1 MERLLP
7 GLGGILAILG
17 KRALR
22 IIIPIVAVLV
32 SFSIP
37 ASGIT
42 RIMPLGDSITRGVYG
57 SPVNK
62 WGYRKP
68 LYDNLIN
75 GGYEFDFVGV
85 HADGSFPDPNH
96 EGRDGWRADEIL
108 YGRSSDPC
116 AGKLEYWLIADQ
128 PDVILLHIGTN
139 DITQGY
145 PDANEV
151 NSILNVIDAYEV
163 GNNRHVTVVL
173 ALIINRRIDGSATKR
188 TWTTQFNSDV
198 NVIAANRI
206 ANGDD
211 IIVVNMESALN
222 YNVGVDMYDEVH
234 PNDNGYIKMAG
245 VWYGALADYF
255 SGFSVEISGFVFET
269 DGNTPVQG
277 VLMQTD
283 SNDINAVTDAN
294 GFYQLPV
301 DYNWSGT
308 VMPQKA
314 GYVVDPNKDVFTNV
328 TQDYNDVNY
337 TAIPI
342 KFKISG
348 FVFEQGTAL
357 PMNDV
362 NVSADNGGRSAL
374 TDANGY
380 YEIVVDYNWS
390 GNVTPAKYAFEP
402 NSRHY
407 EHVDQN
413 YTTDQNYTGHKYNF
427 KITGC
432 IKNGCDIPI
441 EGVLVDAN
449 NGGGADTTDANGFY
463 EVWVDSAWSGTVT
476 PTRQY
481 YTFNPNLMSYD
492 NVLADQPDQ
501 NNVAD
506 SIYDLNYDGHINWGD
521 VDTIAENWLK
531 PGAGDIDSS
540 GKVDFLDFAE
550 FCLVW

>member
-1 MERLLP
+1 
-7 GLGGILAILG
+7 
-17 KRALR
+17 
-22 IIIPIVAVLV
+22 
-32 SFSIP
+32 
-37 ASGIT
+37 
-42 RIMPLGDSITRGVYG
+42 
-57 SPVNK
+57 
-62 WGYRKP
+62 
-68 LYDNLIN
+68 
-75 GGYEFDFVGV
+75 
-85 HADGSFPDPNH
+85 
-96 EGRDGWRADEIL
+96 
-108 YGRSSDPC
+108 
-116 AGKLEYWLIADQ
+116 LEYWLIADQ

-139 DITQGY
+139 DITQDSY
-145 PDANEV
+145 DANEV

-211 IIVVNMESALN
+211 IIVVNMESALD
-222 YNVGVDMYDEVH
+222 YNIVVDMDDEVH

-277 VLMQTD
+277 VLIQTD

-337 TAIPI
+337 TATLLT
-342 KFKISG
+342 FKIAG
-348 FVFEQGTAL
+348 FVYEQGSAA
-357 PMNDV
+357 PMSDV
-362 NVSADNGGRSAL
+362 NVSADNGGRLAL

-380 YEIVVDYNWS
+380 YEIVVDYSWS
-390 GNVTPAKYAFEP
+390 GNVTPGKYACAFEP

-413 YTTDQNYTGHKYNF
+413 YIADQNYAGHNYDF

-441 EGVLVDAN
+441 AIEGVLVYAD
-449 NGGGADTTDANGFY
+449 NGGSRDTTDADGLY

-476 PTRQY
+476 PTKRN
-481 YTFNPNLMSYD
+481 FILNPGFMSYV
-492 NVLADQPDQ
+492 NVLADQSD
-501 NNVAD
+501 NNYVAN
-506 SIYDLNYDGHINWGD
+506 SIYDLNCDGYIDWGD
-521 VDTIAENWLK
+521 VDIMAENWLRRLETSD
-531 PGAGDIDSS
+531 GDINQD
-540 GKVDFLDFAE
+540 GDVDFRDFAD
-550 FCLVW
+550 FRAAW